1 MAETSTE
8 LRSKYSVRKKD
19 TLLTFKQIVQHNR
32 KNKLVQMGGKRREM
46 THSKRS
52 SVPTVLLVAMATV
65 SLVLAVFTKPCSSL
79 VLFQSFQNSSLWR
92 ERYLNR
98 SPVGQPEE
106 EQLPDYYNILGVGRT
121 ASKDDI
127 KTAFRQLVK
136 QYHPDA
142 NPDTDT
148 TTQFQTINKAYQ
160 ILSDPQKRKKY
171 NAQTYHHGMSSDTP
185 HFIIDALES
194 DFEYPEPKNTANTDT
209 VRYQPIQIK
218 PNNNGRGS
226 LLNKDEEDDDD
237 GNNKYR
243 IRSFM

>member
-1 MAETSTE
+1 
-8 LRSKYSVRKKD
+8 
-19 TLLTFKQIVQHNR
+19 
-32 KNKLVQMGGKRREM
+32 MGGKRREM
-46 THSKRS
+46 THSNHPPRS
-52 SVPTVLLVAMATV
+52 SAPTMFLVAMATI
-65 SLVLAVFTKPCSSL
+65 SLVLAIFAKPCSSL
-79 VLFQSFQNSSLWR
+79 VLFQSFPNSSLWR
-92 ERYLNR
+92 ERHLNR
-98 SPVGQPEE
+98 GPVGQPEE

-171 NAQTYHHGMSSDTP
+171 NAQTYHHGMSNDTP

-226 LLNKDEEDDDD
+226 LLNKDEEDEDDD

-243 IRSFM
+243 IRSFMWLADRSIPSLCISLPVIFRINLYK